1 MSEKLK
7 FNGIDGSD
15 YEVSGRVGFPIA
27 RTGLPKGATPLFASS
42 GNKANA
48 EAAATLTAVA
58 GQELWMQ
65 GFDVRGAGA
74 TTGLPV
80 IVTVTG
86 LYGVATASFIY
97 VFSAGVL
104 VPTQP
109 LLFSPSEPIK
119 GANGSNIVVT
129 CPAGGSGNTHT
140 AVNVWGYLL

>member
-7 FNGIDGSD
+7 FNGIDAND
-15 YEVSGRVGFPIA
+15 YEVSGRVGFPVS
-27 RTGLPKGATPLFASS
+27 RLGLPKGATPLISAS

-48 EAAATLTAVA
+48 EAAATLAAVA
-58 GQELWMQ
+58 GQELWLQ

-86 LYGVATASFIY
+86 LQGDSTIEFIY

-109 LLFSPSEPIK
+109 LFFNPSEPLK
-119 GANGSNIVVT
+119 AAAGSNIVVT
-129 CPAGGSGNTHT
+129 VPAGGSGNTHT
-140 AVNVWGYLL
+140 AVVAWGYLL